1 MEADRRINW
10 IESRLAYSLKHFS
23 SDFTSQISSTNNRA
37 LLTSFLIRSS
47 RRALSI
53 SSSSSGDV
61 SLSFSPAPNTVIISQ
76 YYIKYP
82 HINTVQ
88 SNHVSESLISADVT
102 LSICIQDIDWLLLN
116 LFIPR
121 VLDSDNHKVVLSLK
135 NVFDLS
141 RSFRSRIAGDF
152 SLPYIIVPRQFL
164 GSISNVSSLFED
176 IASSWLTRI
185 SKVIVSPRENELFCS
200 TDSCNTSV
208 GEIIS
213 LKQKVKKYKKIH
225 SLLKSER
232 FVFVYNNLKLSK
244 SWIVK
249 KIDDLFNSIQQ
260 VLYESED
267 LLVYLLPLEKWVF
280 LCLDAAPDSRR
291 DYIQPIC
298 RLVYLIWDQCQFYQV
313 QNNFNHL
320 LSSIILVIIEVV
332 KEHLPDDLFSVPN
345 RSIVEIESAL
355 LLCYTFQGCYT
366 DARTRADHCLDK
378 IRKENQFEFD
388 SLPESLRASYEFDK
402 ISKSLPCKWPAR
414 KDHIYQT
421 FSKTVNRL
429 KDLLE
434 IAKTIYDFED
444 IRVIIENGNNFSGTF
459 NEYLEDILSKFLSS
473 LKPLLKIESNLFDVG
488 DDDKFEGIFF
498 AFRNETKTLE
508 YRITNILKT
517 YLSSNCDLLN
527 LKKMQLFGR
536 FVNRPIIRTSLMD
549 FFVELIDNLG
559 EHIKDVESFV
569 SNCDKFRGFH
579 HFVPTPISKF
589 LYLRALVERLDAPYR
604 LVIRI
609 SPTLFDLSASAVVS
623 NQYLTVRSKLEQL
636 LDGFHFIDPELSEDF
651 SHLLHKPVLI
661 TSGKSHTPI
670 PSLQSNV
677 VHLVYVAEYITK
689 LGFPPTLIPPSLRIL
704 LEQYSNLELH
714 PQLSKLF
721 YTIHR
726 FNRIWNNRT
735 SPIHRLLPQRI
746 NDCKQLVERGLT
758 EVTWSCF
765 VLKDFLQQ
773 LVTAVFT
780 YLDPTLKQTEQGV
793 TSIKNAIHSWC
804 SQSSNLF
811 GSTSHTT
818 PRHITELTE
827 KVLTVDL
834 EYESSL
840 VRSREKIH
848 QILNNLSNSFGV
860 NMHSPQWKQF
870 LQYIDQL
877 LYRGITSQ
885 TSKSYSSIQ
894 QYLSPLSG
902 GTDNVHTSQGLF
914 SINFRITGDSLAFH
928 PSPYPEGQTLSLVE
942 QIKSWVMGVC
952 TRNATIQPF
961 SHPKDAFIESL
972 NNESF
977 FTNLINDFYYVL
989 FVDLNNCQD
998 VLQKISQFSFLWTND
1013 CNTYFRNFISPRTDT
1028 SNSTQEKD
1036 YLLLDSAHSDESA
1049 MNTIRIN
1056 EMTFLYPN
1064 LHSRSKGFPSRANLP
1079 LLEDFEKE
1087 ISVYFALKQELL
1099 QIPQYL
1105 NMGCIVVDARGIRSF
1120 LLSLCANWLFTFCDY
1135 LQDKVIL
1142 VLEDLNFLFENIEPE
1157 VSKIGTETADFS
1169 QLMKSMRIFY
1179 KLRNKQ
1185 SDIEHKFS
1193 YLQRANRILEKF
1205 DFNLRHDI
1213 YGFYQSTPQ
1222 KLDHLNA
1229 VFGMAKQR
1237 IRPCIATH
1245 KKSIIEK
1252 LHTFQ
1257 LELASISNQFYRS
1270 YLFNSD
1276 CPSKDARELLD
1287 EYAQKFSDL
1296 KERSKDVC
1304 EIQSFL
1310 ETQYV
1315 NFSSLQKLLD
1325 TFITIR
1331 RVWEL
1336 VEEVTYSTKHL
1347 KRDMWKKQIPEE
1359 VQQKLQELRDKVD
1372 KLPQEGSQW
1381 DITLSIRDYLDELKS
1396 TVPLLALLQ
1405 SPSIRESHW
1414 KLILKLSPKPRV
1426 GSATI
1431 TDASILMKLSFG
1443 KLIDLGLHLC
1453 LQQIEAIVEKS
1464 KKEVAS
1470 ESIIN
1475 TFKEV
1480 WDGYL
1485 LTLEDYTRPIAQSIS
1500 AFASE
1505 QSISAHSSNENLA
1518 QSSTGIARRHSKG
1531 LITSSKMSGINSVG
1545 LDAPITEPIP
1555 KLTNIL
1561 EVFETLHEHINEL
1574 EIVLD
1579 SVESIPYQEDLK
1591 PWRHKFQR
1599 IDTILKLWMEVQNN
1613 WMQADKFFSWSDVR
1627 QNLAQ
1632 EAIGFIVVD
1641 KQWRLLMKEV
1651 QCDPHVMRTC
1661 CKEGRLRV
1669 LEEINQSLEQTRVA
1683 IYKYYD
1689 NFKAIYPRFYFIS
1702 SYFIHTFISNFN
1714 DVKVLSKHMCMI
1726 FPGVYELALDST
1738 QVKNKHVITG
1748 VIGSNGGTVQ
1758 LNTPIIPDNYDKVTT
1773 LLNDFSANLH
1783 DTLKDYFSS
1792 SIEKISS
1799 ERPLDQMDINH
1810 IAYFLLKELTK
1821 AKSSEIYLL
1830 TTRVLLST
1838 LLNRLV
1844 NQNDISELKSTIS
1857 GLQKIIILLNR
1868 YLHSGDVD
1876 SLELMQRD
1884 DVILDEGEQENLEES
1899 RSQHELLTTCTYLLI
1914 QNLIIS
1920 LFYFKGLTESLVSL
1934 CDVTNLE
1941 NSLEWQG
1948 SIKHLIHSD
1957 DPTACNFSTH
1967 NLCVPYVFE
1976 FQGDHKEI
1984 VLFPNTERCFFHLL
1998 HSITTNFGG
2007 LLVGKQGS
2015 GKMSTIKQ
2023 FSYLLGRPL
2032 FEHSCTDHT
2041 SVDYLKDFI
2050 HGANNSRSLVCF
2062 HCIDNIQPHKM
2073 TIFIESIRALF
2084 SGQIPSRIG
2093 FPTQHYIPFDTNHG
2107 AVLATAQ
2114 CTTLTRSPNSVFVNV
2129 FKPHVLIPDITV
2141 ISEVLLYTSG
2151 FQNAR
2156 KIALRLNRF
2165 YETYS
2170 ILVDTGT
2177 CKSLAYF
2184 SVFKLRHLLVIAS
2197 DKLAN
2202 EFVDPVSQ
2210 IRRHSH
2216 PQESVLESD
2225 DERIPYPRPV
2235 SEISNWNCV
2244 KYKDEAEE
2252 IMYQEFEIICSSL
2265 VNYLPSL
2272 TCFLPDSQ
2280 ILKLQNVIK
2289 SLFYEDYDEDK
2300 DLTINLTSQHHFS
2313 PQNAA
2318 LLRVMKK
2325 MTLEPDEYFISRV
2338 GEIWNSL
2345 KLHHMVLLLGPS
2357 SSGKSTSLNVCAG
2370 IFKDL
2375 GMSACL
2381 HSIFPQALPKENLFG
2396 SFNLEE
2402 QIWTKGLL
2410 THFFE
2415 RAVMSTGK
2423 LGNSYH
2429 HWFHL
2434 DGSLD
2439 KLHCDVL
2446 ATFNFENYTITSPT
2460 KQKMVLL
2467 PNFRIILESDCAKF
2481 LTPSLIAKLGIISFA
2496 SIISWRTIL
2505 HSWIE
2510 KQNENESSEWHS
2522 IFDRYLPVVMTCLF
2536 RDSPDSEELTLKKLS
2551 TSRRKALQKTE
2562 FKFAVRLDQVCLV
2575 FSLVSLI
2582 DSLLHYCPKP
2592 SADFKEVLFNFAA
2605 IWAIGGC
2612 LDENSR
2618 IFFATIWQE
2627 LFQGQNSFPKGSNI
2641 WSFVPDFESQSL
2653 VTPRLVPFTC
2663 TKESLFLQ
2671 MPFITDPETKAIIT
2685 LFDFLSTNTIPIL
2698 ISGDVGSGKS
2708 LLVNHLSKCLDSSDF
2723 EQKHTIKF
2731 KCNSRSSSLDLWGL
2745 LRSELVW
2752 SSAKCI
2758 YVPRGNAKLHV
2769 LVEDIHLVDVPD
2781 QQLNSVTEM
2790 LRWISHVNEVFD
2802 FNTYAR
2808 KDIAHV
2814 NFIVTCNS
2822 RLSNLN
2828 GRLTSHF
2835 FLHHYQYATFNSQVS
2850 IFTQLLSC
2858 FFNYSHPTN
2867 QSNSVF
2873 TNQTLTQ
2880 AIVSLTAEMQ
2890 ISLKSMFV
2898 DTQERSLYL
2907 FTLRDIS
2914 TIFRYLCLIL
2924 EPNCSVKDFIQLWN
2938 HEVYW
2943 LYEHKLVNYNDTL
2956 LFRQLKTR
2964 LIHKY
2969 FDSSVLKNYLTQPV
2983 ERYSFIENV
2992 LEHVSLPNSL
3002 LSYYKV
3008 NSDEDKLPN
3017 LLNQLSITNI
3027 ASKWLA
3033 TPFRLDLLNRISLL
3047 LFSPPDIS
3055 NLIIIGESQIVSTLT
3070 LLASLFNFTLER
3082 ISQYLASHPDQCTFF
3097 KNSGYDLSVFDNYM
3111 RDIYTRAGI
3120 NMERIILLLDY
3131 RELKSKKFFF
3141 RLLEFVEDCQISP
3154 LFSLEQ
3160 RGNIVNALRT
3170 QISKLSQVFSESLAW
3185 NIFLGNL
3192 NRNLTIVISV
3202 DDLDINLYQLIHSV
3216 PSLFNRL
3223 KCIVCPQWDRVQL
3236 TTMCEQALKQHY
3248 PKHIALKPRLNG
3260 LIAELLSTL
3269 FTDMCKNLNY
3279 TQSYIPGNNCF
3290 NKFVINFTH
3299 SFSSLYDKIL
3309 SQRKIVKCAIDILES
3324 ICKTRDNFEVEY
3336 PNRAFVSEDKKA
3348 SCSEFIKLIGQLG
3361 LNISQSVTSL
3371 QRLEQSVEFLDKTHP
3386 RMEDALQLAILE
3398 SKNKIEVIVK
3408 ATHMFNT
3415 HDIEWLRANSKEPEL
3430 SHLMTVFISLFKSST
3445 DTQPLTRTIRRLLS
3459 NSERFLSQIIDFHSG
3474 NELSEETLTSI
3485 YEVISQEATTVSA
3498 NKEIHEIMEK
3508 ITNWLRAIASYYE
3521 VILHKVNPLK
3531 VRIERNLESIVKLR
3545 NLIDSLKAKI
3555 TSFNGSRDNL
3565 YISLHRSSL
3574 SLTQYVET
3582 YEQQSEDFHKTC
3594 SLIQDLGSLPE
3605 KWRIYSQVSDE
3616 EVVSIITASAISYGY
3631 LCFLSSFP
3639 IQDQINILQNVWPK
3653 SLEKL
3658 NLKINWTEAMNL
3670 RMDNVIDFGVT
3681 PAIMACKSQISHDY
3695 LHTLHSICYFIF
3707 YTNTKDYL
3715 TPLKSISHS
3724 ISKELVQVL
3733 YSSFISISSS
3743 SPYKLTD
3750 LTNQSNTTQ
3759 IDLTCSDTHL
3769 YDTLRDAVFK
3779 GHSLILNH
3787 LDTIE
3792 DPVLKPLLELAP
3804 VMKVNKVIKMPVQ
3817 FAGRTIRPNMNFKLI
3832 FSANTPSFC
3841 YPSIFSNNT
3850 FHFDFSPSHTL
3861 CYEVCLHKLLSS
3873 HYLYK
3878 SWTDLFEFVVGK
3890 ELFFQSLQRKLTQSL
3905 AKLFRCD
3912 VNSGDSYVPQ
3922 DTEISQDS
3930 YQHSNELVTFL
3941 NLCPYIQAVREYAE
3955 NSFQSVTRQIYHLPD
3970 VLANLA
3976 CSLSCIQ
3983 EIQVYYYLD
3992 VNALYP
3998 LLESLFTEYG
4008 CDQIQPSNLTQK
4020 PSLVLSDFLKGKL
4033 DSSVQENLIKEYYT
4047 ELNWPDEVEIDE
4059 ERLSV
4064 LTENIDD
4071 VFIKLNKS
4079 FVTKSVELYMP
4090 YLTRHDQFTWLL
4102 LSALVAS
4109 VAGMSEDY
4117 SSALI
4122 YSVIRMVS
4130 NSPSLQKS
4138 SHTKVQKPELI
4149 EDSKW
4154 DCILRSSLSE
4164 RCVRTLYNSFTDHHT
4179 EWNAWICNP
4188 MPSYKNMPIPISM
4201 VGKCPSHSILSAEA
4215 LILLHI
4221 FFPVTKEEVFK
4232 DFISDHLGSNLLTH
4246 RTFPLNQLL
4255 NPNDSTLL
4263 DTSKL
4268 NIFYFVMEKECKV
4281 AIAKSLTLQ
4290 YELAS
4295 IYTAQGIEIKPFSY
4309 LELST
4314 SLPNFEDFSSNQL
4327 LLFKDFHLVNKG
4339 NRESFFSK
4347 LFAMPHKPINIVL
4360 FGEWRRDI
4368 SESLPEVISVFPIE
4382 NIEFRLFPQLSC
4394 TEQMYPSMYHVFE
4407 CVYESIPIETKLKI
4421 RSNTYEY
4428 TFYLVILFHCSL
4440 MAKRNCYQSTLS
4452 NISVDLLTTSIDNI
4466 LNLKTDTVT
4475 TSTCIPQ
4482 EDEIF
4487 TILSSIYSLNTETQ
4501 VQHYGIFSE
4510 QVLGISHEVI
4520 TQFIRKE
4527 QYSSIVPTPSYFSI
4541 LSDLLSIKLH
4551 VPDDIT
4557 PPLSLPSLPL
4567 QIFPE
4572 IQFLPFNITNLSV
4585 VLEKALNTLSPIPTD
4600 LNFASDNNSP
4610 LAYYVITNELVEI
4623 HGLLLTIREKC
4634 SSLQHHLNTG
4644 VVFIPKPLIL
4654 IGESLSK
4661 RIISREWAEMYNP
4674 IGTKDDLCLWL
4685 NQLIKHFWQL
4695 IRWVASPL
4703 EHSSALDLSLFKE
4716 ISLLLDCLH
4725 KESRSCDNVITSL
4738 RPLDQVKVPVKKDL
4752 IIYIKGRINFDTNNI
4767 FLNDLEHK
4775 SYTILSLIS
4784 LPLHIYNS
4792 LYLEDGK
4799 DEIFNLKLN
4808 FNTLCFVHCPSHAI
4822 PDLASSMIS

>member
-1 MEADRRINW
+1 M
-10 IESRLAYSLKHFS
+10 SK
-23 SDFTSQISSTNNRA
+23 
-37 LLTSFLIRSS
+37 
-47 RRALSI
+47 
-53 SSSSSGDV
+53 
-61 SLSFSPAPNTVIISQ
+61 
-76 YYIKYP
+76 
-82 HINTVQ
+82 
-88 SNHVSESLISADVT
+88 SLISADVT
-102 LSICIQDIDWLLLN
+102 ISVSIQDIDWLLLN

-121 VLDSDNHKVVLSLK
+121 VLDSDNHKIVLSLK

-164 GSISNVSSLFED
+164 DTTSNVSSLFED

-185 SKVIVSPRENELFCS
+185 SKVIVSPRDDELFCS

-208 GEIIS
+208 REVRS
-213 LKQKVKKYKKIH
+213 LKQKVNKYKKIH
-225 SLLKSER
+225 RLLKSER

-267 LLVYLLPLEKWVF
+267 LLVYLLPLEKWVS
-280 LCLDAAPDSRR
+280 LCLDAPPDSRR
-291 DYIQPIC
+291 DYIHPIC
-298 RLVYLIWDQCQFYQV
+298 KLVYLIWNQCEFYQM

-320 LSSIILVIIEVV
+320 LASIILVIIEVV
-332 KEHLPDDLFSVPN
+332 KEHLPDDLFSLPN
-345 RSIVEIESAL
+345 RSIEEIESAL

-366 DARTRADHCLDK
+366 DARTQADNCLEK
-378 IRKENQFEFD
+378 LRKDNQFEFD
-388 SLPESLRASYEFDK
+388 SLPESLRMNYEFDK

-414 KDHIYQT
+414 KDHIYQI

-444 IRVIIENGNNFSGTF
+444 IRAIIENGNNFSGTF

-473 LKPLLKIESNLFDVG
+473 LEPLLKIESNLFDVG

-498 AFRNETKTLE
+498 AFRNEIKTLE

-527 LKKMQLFGR
+527 LKKVQLFGR
-536 FVNRPIIRTSLMD
+536 FVNRPMIRTSLMD
-549 FFVELIDNLG
+549 FLVELIDNLG
-559 EHIKDVESFV
+559 KHIEDVESFV
-569 SNCDKFRGFH
+569 SNYDKFRGFH
-579 HFVPTPISKF
+579 HFLPTPISKF
-589 LYLRALVERLDAPYR
+589 LYLRALVERLDATYR

-623 NQYLTVRSKLEQL
+623 NNYLTVRSKLEQL
-636 LDGFHFIDPELSEDF
+636 LNGFHFIDPELSEDF

-661 TSGKSHTPI
+661 HSGKSHTPI
-670 PSLQSNV
+670 PSLQCNV
-677 VHLVYVAEYITK
+677 VHLVYVAEYVTK

-704 LEQYSNLELH
+704 LEQYSNLQLH

-726 FNRIWNNRT
+726 FNKIWSNRT
-735 SPIHRLLPQRI
+735 SPVHRLFPQRI

-758 EVTWSCF
+758 EVTWSSF

-780 YLDPTLKQTEQGV
+780 YLDPTLKQAEQGV

-804 SQSSNLF
+804 SQPSNLF
-811 GSTSHTT
+811 SSTSHIIT
-818 PRHITELTE
+818 RHITELTE
-827 KVLTVDL
+827 KVLTADL
-834 EYESSL
+834 DYESSL
-840 VRSREKIH
+840 IRSREKIL
-848 QILNNLSNSFGV
+848 QILNNLSNSFGT
-860 NMHSPQWKQF
+860 NMHSAQWKQF

-894 QYLSPLSG
+894 QYLSPLG
-902 GTDNVHTSQGLF
+902 GGSDNVHVPQGLF

-952 TRNATIQPF
+952 MRNASIQPF

-972 NNESF
+972 KNESF
-977 FTNLINDFYYVL
+977 FSNLINDFYYVL
-989 FVDLNNCQD
+989 SVDLNNCQI
-998 VLQKISQFSFLWTND
+998 VLQKISEFSFLWTHD

-1028 SNSTQEKD
+1028 PNSTHEKD
-1036 YLLLDSAHSDESA
+1036 YLLLDSSHSDESA
-1049 MNTIRIN
+1049 INTIRIN
-1056 EMTFLYPN
+1056 EITFLYPN
-1064 LHSRSKGFPSRANLP
+1064 LYSRTKGIPSRCNLP
-1079 LLEDFEKE
+1079 LLDDFERE
-1087 ISVYFALKQELL
+1087 ISMYFSLKQELL

-1105 NMGCIVVDARGIRSF
+1105 NMGCIVVDAGGIRSF

-1157 VSKIGTETADFS
+1157 VCKIGTETADFS

-1193 YLQRANRILEKF
+1193 TLQRANGILEKF

-1213 YGFYQSTPQ
+1213 HGFYQSTPQ

-1252 LHTFQ
+1252 LHSFQ
-1257 LELASISNQFYRS
+1257 LELTAVSNKFYRS

-1304 EIQSFL
+1304 EVQSFL

-1359 VQQKLQELRDKVD
+1359 IQQKLQELRDKVD
-1372 KLPQEGSQW
+1372 KLPPEGSQW

-1396 TVPLLALLQ
+1396 TVPLLTLLQ

-1464 KKEVAS
+1464 KTEVTS
-1470 ESIIN
+1470 ESIN
-1475 TFKEV
+1475 NSFKEV

-1485 LTLEDYTRPIAQSIS
+1485 LTLEDYTRPISQSIS
-1500 AFASE
+1500 GFASE
-1505 QSISAHSSNENLA
+1505 QSMSSHSSIENLT

-1531 LITSSKMSGINSVG
+1531 VITSSKMSGINSVG

-1561 EVFETLHEHINEL
+1561 EVVEILQEHINEL
-1574 EIVLD
+1574 ETVLN
-1579 SVESIPYQEDLK
+1579 SAESIPYQEDLK

-1599 IDTILKLWMEVQNN
+1599 IDTILKLWMVVQDN

-1661 CKEGRLRV
+1661 CKEGRLRL
-1669 LEEINQSLEQTRVA
+1669 LEDINQSLEQTRVA

-1702 SYFIHTFISNFN
+1702 SYFIHTFISNFT

-1726 FPGVYELALDST
+1726 FPGVYELVLDNT
-1738 QVKNKHVITG
+1738 QVKNKLVITG
-1748 VIGSNGGTVQ
+1748 VIGTNGGTVQ
-1758 LNTPIIPDNYDKVTT
+1758 LNTPILPDNYDKVTT
-1773 LLNDFSANLH
+1773 LLNDFSVNLH

-1810 IAYFLLKELTK
+1810 IAYFLLKELTN

-1844 NQNDISELKSTIS
+1844 NQDNIPELKSTVS
-1857 GLQKIIILLNR
+1857 GLLKIIILLNR
-1868 YLHSGDVD
+1868 YLHSGNVD
-1876 SLELMQRD
+1876 SLELMQKD

-1899 RSQHELLTTCTYLLI
+1899 KSQHELLTTCTYLLI
-1914 QNLIIS
+1914 QNFIIT
-1920 LFYFKGLTESLVSL
+1920 LFYFKGLTESLISL
-1934 CDVTNLE
+1934 CDVTKLE
-1941 NSLEWQG
+1941 TSLEWQG
-1948 SIKHLIHSD
+1948 SIKHLIQSD
-1957 DPTACNFSTH
+1957 DPTVCNFST
-1967 NLCVPYVFE
+1967 NKLSVQYVFE
-1976 FQGDHKEI
+1976 FQGDYKEI

-1998 HSITTNFGG
+1998 QSITTHFGG

-2032 FEHSCTDHT
+2032 FEHSCTDDT

-2062 HCIDNIQPHKM
+2062 HCIDNILPHKM

-2093 FPTQHYIPFDTNHG
+2093 FPTQHYIPFDANHG

-2114 CTTLTRSPNSVFVNV
+2114 CTTLTQSPNSVFVNV

-2156 KIALRLNRF
+2156 KIALRINRF
-2165 YETYS
+2165 YETFA

-2202 EFVDPVSQ
+2202 EFVVPVSQ
-2210 IRRHSH
+2210 IRRHSQ
-2216 PQESVLESD
+2216 PQESVLGSD
-2225 DERIPYPRPV
+2225 EERVSYQRPM
-2235 SEISNWNCV
+2235 SEISNWERSNCG

-2252 IMYQEFEIICSSL
+2252 IMYKEFEIICSSL
-2265 VNYLPSL
+2265 VCYLPSL
-2272 TCFLPDSQ
+2272 TCFLPDPQ

-2289 SLFYEDYDEDK
+2289 SLFYEDYDEDR
-2300 DLTINLTSQHHFS
+2300 DLTIDLNASSQHQFS
-2313 PQNAA
+2313 PHNTA
-2318 LLRVMKK
+2318 LLKVLKK
-2325 MTLEPDEYFISRV
+2325 MMIEPDEYFISRV

-2357 SSGKSTSLNVCAG
+2357 SSGKSTSLNVCVG
-2370 IFKDL
+2370 LFKDL
-2375 GMSACL
+2375 GISASL
-2381 HSIFPQALPKENLFG
+2381 HSIFPQALPKDNLFG

-2410 THFFE
+2410 TRFFDTS
-2415 RAVMSTGK
+2415 VMSTGK
-2423 LGNSYH
+2423 LGNLNH

-2446 ATFNFENYTITSPT
+2446 ATFNFENYTITLPT
-2460 KQKMVLL
+2460 KNKMVML
-2467 PNFRIILESDCAKF
+2467 PNFRIILESDCAQF
-2481 LTPSLIAKLGIISFA
+2481 LTPSLIAKLRIISFA
-2496 SIISWRTIL
+2496 SIISWKIIL
-2505 HSWIE
+2505 NSWLE
-2510 KQNENESSEWHS
+2510 KQNENEYLEWHT
-2522 IFDRYLPVVMTCLF
+2522 IFDKYLPVVMTCLF
-2536 RDSPDSEELTLKKLS
+2536 RDSPESDELTVKKLS
-2551 TSRRKALQKTE
+2551 TSRRKTLQKTE
-2562 FKFAVRLDQVCLV
+2562 FKFVVRLTQVCLV
-2575 FSLVSLI
+2575 QSLISLI
-2582 DSLLHYCPKP
+2582 DSILDSCPTP
-2592 SADFKEVLFNFAA
+2592 SMDFKEVLFNFAA

-2627 LFQGQNSFPKGSNI
+2627 LFQGPNSFPKGSNI

-2653 VTPRLVPFTC
+2653 VTPRLAPSTC
-2663 TKESLFLQ
+2663 TKDSLFLQ
-2671 MPFITDPETKAIIT
+2671 MPFISDPETKAIIT

-2698 ISGDVGSGKS
+2698 ITGDVGSGKS
-2708 LLVNHLSKCLDSSDF
+2708 LLVNHLLKRLESSDF
-2723 EQKHTIKF
+2723 EHKQTKKF
-2731 KCNSRSSSLDLWGL
+2731 KCNSRSSSLDLWAT

-2752 SSAKCI
+2752 SSAKSI
-2758 YVPRGNAKLHV
+2758 YLPRGNTKLHT

-2790 LRWISHVNEVFD
+2790 LRWISHVNELFD

-2828 GRLTSHF
+2828 SRLTSHF
-2835 FLHHYQYATFNSQVS
+2835 FLHHYQYATFTSQVS
-2850 IFTQLLSC
+2850 IFTQLLGC
-2858 FFNYSHPTN
+2858 FFNYAHPTN
-2867 QSNSVF
+2867 QTNSVF
-2873 TNQTLTQ
+2873 TNQTFTQ

-2914 TIFRYLCLIL
+2914 TIFRSLCLIL
-2924 EPNCSVKDFIQLWN
+2924 EPNCSVKDFVQLWN

-2964 LIHKY
+2964 LVHKY

-2992 LEHVSLPNSL
+2992 LEHVSLPNYL
-3002 LSYYKV
+3002 LSDYKV

-3017 LLNQLSITNI
+3017 ILNQPSLKQVAN
-3027 ASKWLA
+3027 KWLA
-3033 TPFRLDLLNRISLL
+3033 TPFRLDLLNRISLH
-3047 LFSPPDIS
+3047 LFSPSDLS
-3055 NLIIIGESQIVSTLT
+3055 NLIIFGESQIVSTLT

-3082 ISQYLASHPDQCTFF
+3082 ISQYLASHSECTFL

-3131 RELKSKKFFF
+3131 RELKSRKFFF
-3141 RLLEFVEDCQISP
+3141 RILEFVEDCQISP

-3185 NIFLGNL
+3185 NIFLSNV
-3192 NRNLTIVISV
+3192 NNNLTIVINV
-3202 DDLDINLYQLIHSV
+3202 KDLDINLYQLIHSV

-3236 TTMCEQALKQHY
+3236 ITMCDQALKQHY

-3260 LIAELLSTL
+3260 LITELLPIL

-3279 TQSYIPGNNCF
+3279 TQSYIPGNNSF

-3299 SFSSLYDKIL
+3299 SFSSLYEKIL
-3309 SQRKIVKCAIDILES
+3309 SQRRIVKCSIDILES
-3324 ICKTRDNFEVEY
+3324 ICKIRDNFEVEY

-3371 QRLEQSVEFLDKTHP
+3371 QRLEQNVEFLDETHP

-3408 ATHMFNT
+3408 ATKMFNS

-3459 NSERFLSQIIDFHSG
+3459 NSERFLSQIIDFHSS
-3474 NELSEETLTSI
+3474 NDLSEETLTSI
-3485 YEVISQEATTVSA
+3485 YEVISQEATVVSA
-3498 NKEIHEIMEK
+3498 NKEIHAIMEK

-3521 VILHKVNPLK
+3521 VILHKVDPLK
-3531 VRIERNLESIVKLR
+3531 DRIERNLESIVKLR
-3545 NLIDSLKAKI
+3545 SLIDSLKTKI

-3565 YISLHRSSL
+3565 YLSLHHSSL

-3582 YEQQSEDFHKTC
+3582 YEQQSEDFHETC

-3605 KWRIYSQVSDE
+3605 KWRKYSQVSDE
-3616 EVVSIITASAISYGY
+3616 EVVSIINASAISYGY
-3631 LCFLSSFP
+3631 ICFLSSFP

-3658 NLKINWTEAMNL
+3658 NLKMNWTEAMDL
-3670 RMDNVIDFGVT
+3670 RMDNIIESGIT
-3681 PAIMACKSQISHDY
+3681 PTIMTCKSQISHDY
-3695 LHTLHSICYFIF
+3695 LHTLHNICYFIF

-3715 TPLKSISHS
+3715 TPLKPISYS
-3724 ISKELVQVL
+3724 ISKELIQVL
-3733 YSSFISISSS
+3733 YTRFISFSSS

-3750 LTNQSNTTQ
+3750 LANQSNTTQ

-3769 YDTLRDAVFK
+3769 YDTLKDAVLK

-3787 LDTIE
+3787 FDTIK
-3792 DPVLKPLLELAP
+3792 DPVLQPLMELAP
-3804 VMKVNKVIKMPVQ
+3804 ALKANKVTKMPVQ
-3817 FAGRTIRPNMNFKLI
+3817 FAGRILLPNMNFKLI

-3841 YPSIFSNNT
+3841 YPSVFSDNT
-3850 FHFDFSPSHTL
+3850 FHFDFSPSYTL
-3861 CYEVCLHKLLSS
+3861 CYEVCLYKLLSN

-3878 SWTDLFEFVVGK
+3878 SWKGLFDFVVDK
-3890 ELFFQSLQRKLTQSL
+3890 EMYFQSLQRRLTQSL

-3922 DTEISQDS
+3922 DTEIPRDS
-3930 YQHSNELVTFL
+3930 YQHSDKLVTFL
-3941 NLCPYIQAVREYAE
+3941 NLCPYIQTVREYTD
-3955 NSFQSVTRQIYHLPD
+3955 NSFQSVCRQIYHLPD
-3970 VLANLA
+3970 TLANLA

-3983 EIQVYYYLD
+3983 EMQVYYYLD

-3998 LLESLFTEYG
+3998 LLETSFTEYG

-4020 PSLVLSDFLKGKL
+4020 PNLVLTDFLKGKL
-4033 DSSVQENLIKEYYT
+4033 DTSLQEDLIKEYHT
-4047 ELNWPDEVEIDE
+4047 ELNWPDEVDTDKEK
-4059 ERLSV
+4059 LSL

-4071 VFIKLNKS
+4071 VFIQLNKS
-4079 FVTKSVELYMP
+4079 FITKSVELYIP

-4102 LSALVAS
+4102 LSSLVAS
-4109 VAGMSEDY
+4109 LSGVSDDY
-4117 SSALI
+4117 SSSLI
-4122 YSVIRMVS
+4122 YSVIRMLS
-4130 NSPSLQKS
+4130 NSPSLPRGS
-4138 SHTKVQKPELI
+4138 YTKVQKPELI
-4149 EDSKW
+4149 EESNW
-4154 DCILRSSLSE
+4154 DDILKSSLNE

-4179 EWNAWICNP
+4179 EWNAWISNP

-4201 VGKCPSHSILSAEA
+4201 VGKCPPHSILSAEA
-4215 LILLHI
+4215 LILLNI

-4232 DFISDHLGSNLLTH
+4232 DFISDHLGSNLLTR
-4246 RTFPLNQLL
+4246 RTFPINELL

-4263 DTSKL
+4263 DISKL

-4281 AIAKSLTLQ
+4281 AISKSLTLQ

-4295 IYTAQGIEIKPFSY
+4295 IYTSQGIEIKPFSY

-4314 SLPNFEDFSSNQL
+4314 SIPNFEDFSSSQL
-4327 LLFKDFHLVNKG
+4327 LLFKDFHLVKKG

-4360 FGEWRRDI
+4360 FGEWRGDI
-4368 SESLPEVISVFPIE
+4368 FESLPEVINVFPIE
-4382 NIEFRLFPQLSC
+4382 NIDFRLFSQLSC
-4394 TEQMYPSMYHVFE
+4394 TEQMYPSMYHVFD
-4407 CVYESIPIETKLKI
+4407 CVYESIPTETILKI
-4421 RSNTYEY
+4421 RSSTCEY

-4440 MAKRNCYQSTLS
+4440 ITKRNRYQSSLS
-4452 NISVDLLTTSIDNI
+4452 NISIDLLTTSIENI
-4466 LNLKTDTVT
+4466 LNLKTEKVT
-4475 TSTCIPQ
+4475 TSTNIPQ
-4482 EDEIF
+4482 EDEIT
-4487 TILSSIYSLNTETQ
+4487 TILSSVYSLNTDSQ
-4501 VQHYGIFSE
+4501 VQNYGIFSE
-4510 QVLGISHEVI
+4510 QVLGITYEVV

-4527 QYSSIVPTPSYFSI
+4527 QCNSIIPTPSYFSI
-4541 LSDLLSIKLH
+4541 LSDLLRIKLH
-4551 VPDDIT
+4551 VPDEIT
-4557 PPLSLPSLPL
+4557 PPSSIPSLPL

-4572 IQFLPFNITNLSV
+4572 IQFLPFNITNLFV
-4585 VLEKALNTLSPIPTD
+4585 VLEKILNALSPIPID
-4600 LNFASDNNSP
+4600 LNFVSDKNSP

-4623 HGLLLTIREKC
+4623 HGLLLTIKEKC
-4634 SSLQHHLNTG
+4634 LSLQHHLNTG

-4654 IGESLSK
+4654 IGEFLSK
-4661 RIISREWAEMYNP
+4661 RIISREWAEMFNP
-4674 IGTKDDLCLWL
+4674 IGTKDDLFLWL
-4685 NQLIKHFWQL
+4685 RRLIEHFWQL
-4695 IRWVASPL
+4695 RRWVASPL
-4703 EHSSALDLSLFKE
+4703 DHSSVLNLSLFKE
-4716 ISLLLDCLH
+4716 SSLLLDCLH
-4725 KESRSCDNVITSL
+4725 KESQSCDSVITLL
-4738 RPLDQVKVPVKKDL
+4738 RPLDQVKLPVKKDL
-4752 IIYIKGRINFDTNNI
+4752 IINIKGRINFDTNNI
-4767 FLNDLEHK
+4767 FVNDLEHK
-4775 SYTILSLIS
+4775 NCSILSLLS
-4784 LPLHIYNS
+4784 LPLQLYNS
-4792 LYLEDGK
+4792 HYLQDGK

-4808 FNTLCFVHCPSHAI
+4808 FTTLCSVHCPSHII
-4822 PDLASSMIS
+4822 PDLTSS

>member
-10 IESRLAYSLKHFS
+10 MESRLAYSLKHFS

-37 LLTSFLIRSS
+37 LLSSFLIRSS

-53 SSSSSGDV
+53 SSSSNGDI
-61 SLSFSPAPNTVIISQ
+61 SLSLSPAPSSVAISQ

-102 LSICIQDIDWLLLN
+102 ISISTQDIDWLLLN

-121 VLDSDNHKVVLSLK
+121 VLDSGNHKVVLTLK
-135 NVFDLS
+135 NVFNLS
-141 RSFRSRIAGDF
+141 RSFISRIAGEF
-152 SLPYIIVPRQFL
+152 SLPYIIVPRRL
-164 GSISNVSSLFED
+164 LDTTSNLSSLFED
-176 IASSWLTRI
+176 VASSWLTRI
-185 SKVIVSPRENELFCS
+185 SKVIVSPRDDELFCL

-208 GEIIS
+208 GEIRN
-213 LKQKVKKYKKIH
+213 LKRKVRKYKKIH

-249 KIDDLFNSIQQ
+249 KIDDLFSSIQQ

-267 LLVYLLPLEKWVF
+267 LLVYLLPLEKWVM
-280 LCLDAAPDSRR
+280 LLLDAPPDSRR
-291 DYIQPIC
+291 EYIQPIC
-298 RLVYLIWDQCQFYQV
+298 KLVYLIWDQCNFYQI

-332 KEHLPDDLFSVPN
+332 KENLPDDLFSVPN
-345 RSIVEIESAL
+345 KSTEEIESAL
-355 LLCYTFQGCYT
+355 LSCYTFQGCYT
-366 DARTRADHCLDK
+366 DARTQADHCLEK
-378 IRKENQFEFD
+378 LRLANQFEFD
-388 SLPESLRASYEFDK
+388 SLPESLRNNYEFDTV
-402 ISKSLPCKWPAR
+402 SKSLPCKWPAR

-444 IRVIIENGNNFSGTF
+444 IRAIIENGNNFSGMF

-473 LKPLLKIESNLFDVG
+473 LKPLLKIESSLFNVG
-488 DDDKFEGIFF
+488 EDDKFEGIFF
-498 AFRNETKTLE
+498 AFRNEVKTLE
-508 YRITNILKT
+508 YRITNILKM

-536 FVNRPIIRTSLMD
+536 FLNRPMIRTSLME
-549 FFVELIDNLG
+549 FFIELINNLSKHIEDVELL
-559 EHIKDVESFV
+559 V
-569 SNCDKFRGFH
+569 SNYDKFRGFH

-589 LYLRALVERLDAPYR
+589 LYLRALIERLDASYR

-609 SPTLFDLSASAVVS
+609 SPTLFDLSASSVVS
-623 NQYLTVRSKLEQL
+623 NKYLTVRSKLEQL
-636 LDGFHFIDPELSEDF
+636 LNDFHFIDPELSEDF
-651 SHLLHKPVLI
+651 SHLLYKPVLI
-661 TSGKSHTPI
+661 ASGKSRTPI
-670 PSLQSNV
+670 PSLQCRV

-689 LGFPPTLIPPSLRIL
+689 LGFPPTLIPPCLSIL
-704 LEQYSNLELH
+704 LERYSTLELH

-726 FNRIWNNRT
+726 FNKIWNNRT
-735 SPIHRLLPQRI
+735 SPIHRLFPQRI
-746 NDCKQLVERGLT
+746 DDCKQLVERGLT

-773 LVTAVFT
+773 LVTTVFT

-793 TSIKNAIHSWC
+793 TSIKNTIHSWC
-804 SQSSNLF
+804 SQPSNLF
-811 GSTSHTT
+811 SSTSHAH
-818 PRHITELTE
+818 HITELTE

-848 QILNNLSNSFGV
+848 QILNNLSNSFSI
-860 NMHSPQWKQF
+860 NMHCAQWKQF

-894 QYLSPLSG
+894 QYLSPLG
-902 GTDNVHTSQGLF
+902 GGSDNTHTPQGLF
-914 SINFRITGDSLAFH
+914 SINFRITGETLAFH
-928 PSPYPEGQTLSLVE
+928 PSPYPEGQTLSLIE

-952 TRNATIQPF
+952 TRNASIQPF

-972 NNESF
+972 KNESF
-977 FTNLINDFYYVL
+977 FSNLINDFYYVL
-989 FVDLNNCQD
+989 LVDLNNCQI
-998 VLQKISQFSFLWTND
+998 VLQKFSQFSFLWTTD
-1013 CNTYFRNFISPRTDT
+1013 CNTYFRNFISPRPD
-1028 SNSTQEKD
+1028 TQEKD
-1036 YLLLDSAHSDESA
+1036 YVLLDNSHSDEST
-1049 MNTIRIN
+1049 MNTVRIN
-1056 EMTFLYPN
+1056 EINFLYPN
-1064 LHSRSKGFPSRANLP
+1064 LHSRTKGFPSRANLP

-1087 ISVYFALKQELL
+1087 ISVYFSLKQELL

-1157 VSKIGTETADFS
+1157 VCKIGTETTDFT
-1169 QLMKSMRIFY
+1169 QLMKSMRMFY
-1179 KLRNKQ
+1179 KLRNRQ

-1193 YLQRANRILEKF
+1193 TLQRANRILEKF

-1213 YGFYQSTPQ
+1213 HGFYQSTPQ

-1257 LELASISNQFYRS
+1257 LELTAISNQFYRS

-1304 EIQSFL
+1304 EVQSFL

-1347 KRDMWKKQIPEE
+1347 KRDMWKKQVPEE
-1359 VQQKLQELRDKVD
+1359 VQQKLQELRDKVE
-1372 KLPQEGSQW
+1372 KLPQEGAQW

-1396 TVPLLALLQ
+1396 TVPLLTLLQ
-1405 SPSIRESHW
+1405 SPSLRESHW

-1464 KKEVAS
+1464 KTEVTS

-1485 LTLEDYTRPIAQSIS
+1485 LTLEDYTRPISRSIS
-1500 AFASE
+1500 GFVSE
-1505 QSISAHSSNENLA
+1505 HSISSHSSNENLT

-1545 LDAPITEPIP
+1545 LDAPSIEPIP
-1555 KLTNIL
+1555 KLTNLL
-1561 EVFETLHEHINEL
+1561 EVFETLQEHINEL
-1574 EIVLD
+1574 DMVLI
-1579 SVESIPYQEDLK
+1579 SAESIPYQEDLK
-1591 PWRHKFQR
+1591 PWQHKFQR
-1599 IDTILKLWMEVQNN
+1599 IDTVLKLWMEVQNN

-1627 QNLAQ
+1627 QNLSQ

-1641 KQWRLLMKEV
+1641 KQWRWLMKQV

-1661 CKEGRLRV
+1661 CKEGRLRF

-1702 SYFIHTFISNFN
+1702 SYFIHTFISNFS
-1714 DVKVLSKHMCMI
+1714 DVKVLSKHMCML
-1726 FPGVYELALDST
+1726 FPGVHELALDNT

-1748 VIGSNGGTVQ
+1748 VIGSNGGTVY
-1758 LNTPIIPDNYDKVTT
+1758 LNSSMLPDNYDKVTT

-1783 DTLKDYFSS
+1783 DTLKDYFAFL
-1792 SIEKISS
+1792 IEKISS
-1799 ERPLDQMDINH
+1799 ERPLDQIDINH
-1810 IAYFLLKELTK
+1810 IAYFLLKELTN

-1830 TTRVLLST
+1830 TTRVLIST
-1838 LLNRLV
+1838 LLSRLV
-1844 NQNDISELKSTIS
+1844 SQDNISELKSTIS
-1857 GLQKIIILLNR
+1857 GLQKMIILLNR
-1868 YLHSGDVD
+1868 YLHSGNID
-1876 SLELMQRD
+1876 SLELMQKD

-1899 RSQHELLTTCTYLLI
+1899 KSQHELLTTCTYLLI
-1914 QNLIIS
+1914 QNFIIT
-1920 LFYFKGLTESLVSL
+1920 LFYFKGLTESLIAIG
-1934 CDVTNLE
+1934 DVTKLE

-1948 SIKHLIHSD
+1948 SIKHLTHSD

-1967 NLCVPYVFE
+1967 NLSVPYVFE

-1998 HSITTNFGG
+1998 QSITTNFGG

-2032 FEHSCTDHT
+2032 FEHSCTAQT

-2093 FPTQHYIPFDTNHG
+2093 FPTQHYITFDANHG

-2114 CTTLTRSPNSVFVNV
+2114 YTTITRSFNSVFVNV
-2129 FKPHVLIPDITV
+2129 FKPHFLIPDITV

-2156 KIALRLNRF
+2156 EIALRINRF
-2165 YETYS
+2165 YETYTL
-2170 ILVDTGT
+2170 LVDTGT

-2197 DKLAN
+2197 EKFAN
-2202 EFVDPVSQ
+2202 EFVNPTSQ
-2210 IRRHSH
+2210 IRRHSQ
-2216 PQESVLESD
+2216 PQESILGSD
-2225 DERIPYPRPV
+2225 VEGVSYQRPM
-2235 SEISNWNCV
+2235 SEISNRELLNCV
-2244 KYKDEAEE
+2244 KYKDEAEG
-2252 IMYQEFEIICSSL
+2252 IKYREFEIICSSL
-2265 VNYLPSL
+2265 VDYLPSL
-2272 TCFLPDSQ
+2272 TCFLPDPQ
-2280 ILKLQNVIK
+2280 KLKLENVIR
-2289 SLFYEDYDEDK
+2289 SLFYKDYDEDRDMAI
-2300 DLTINLTSQHHFS
+2300 DLISSSQHQFS
-2313 PQNAA
+2313 SQNVA
-2318 LLRVMKK
+2318 LSRVLKK
-2325 MTLEPDEYFISRV
+2325 MKIDADEYFISRV

-2357 SSGKSTSLNVCAG
+2357 SSGKSTSLNVCVG
-2370 IFKDL
+2370 LFKDL
-2375 GMSACL
+2375 GMSASL
-2381 HSIFPQALPKENLFG
+2381 HSIFPQALPKDKLFG
-2396 SFNLEE
+2396 SFNLKE

-2410 THFFE
+2410 SHFFE
-2415 RAVMSTGK
+2415 TTVMCSGK
-2423 LGNSYH
+2423 LGNYNH

-2446 ATFNFENYTITSPT
+2446 ATFNFENYTITLPT

-2496 SIISWRTIL
+2496 SIISWKTIL
-2505 HSWIE
+2505 HSWLE
-2510 KQNENESSEWHS
+2510 RQNENESSEWHS
-2522 IFDRYLPVVMTCLF
+2522 IFDKYLPVVMACLF
-2536 RDSPDSEELTLKKLS
+2536 RDSSDSDELTLKKLS
-2551 TSRRKALQKTE
+2551 TSRRKTLQKTE
-2562 FKFAVRLDQVCLV
+2562 FKFSVPLNQVCLV
-2575 FSLVSLI
+2575 QSLVSLI
-2582 DSLLHYCPKP
+2582 DSLLHSSPKP
-2592 SADFKEVLFNFAA
+2592 STDFKEVLFNFAA
-2605 IWAIGGC
+2605 AWAIGGC

-2618 IFFATIWQE
+2618 ILFALIWQE
-2627 LFQGQNSFPKGSNI
+2627 LFQGPNSFPKGSNI

-2653 VTPRLVPFTC
+2653 VTPRLAPFSC
-2663 TKESLFLQ
+2663 TKESLYKE
-2671 MPFITDPETKAIIT
+2671 MPFITGPETNAIIT
-2685 LFDFLSTNTIPIL
+2685 LFDFLSNNTIPIL

-2708 LLVNHLSKCLDSSDF
+2708 HLVNHLSRRPESSDF
-2723 EQKHTIKF
+2723 DQKRTKKF
-2731 KCNSRSSSLDLWGL
+2731 KCNSRSSSLDFWGS

-2752 SSAKCI
+2752 SSAKSI
-2758 YVPRGNAKLHV
+2758 YVPRGNTKLHI
-2769 LVEDIHLVDVPD
+2769 LVEDIHLVDVSD
-2781 QQLNSVTEM
+2781 QQLNSVAEM
-2790 LRWISHVNEVFD
+2790 LRWTSHVNELFD

-2822 RLSNLN
+2822 KLSNLN
-2828 GRLTSHF
+2828 SRLTSHF

-2850 IFTQLLSC
+2850 IFTQLLGC
-2858 FFNYSHPTN
+2858 FFNYAHPTN
-2867 QSNSVF
+2867 QSNSLF
-2873 TNQTLTQ
+2873 TNQTFTQ
-2880 AIVSLTAEMQ
+2880 AIVSLTAELQ
-2890 ISLKSMFV
+2890 TSLKSTFV
-2898 DTQERSLYL
+2898 GTQERSLYL

-2914 TIFRYLCLIL
+2914 TIFRSLCLIL
-2924 EPNCSVKDFIQLWN
+2924 EPNCSVKDFVQLWN

-2943 LYEHKLVNYNDTL
+2943 LYEHKLINYNDTL

-2992 LEHVSLPNSL
+2992 LEHVSLPNYL
-3002 LSYYKV
+3002 LSDYKV
-3008 NSDEDKLPN
+3008 NSDEEKLPN
-3017 LLNQLSITNI
+3017 ILNQPSVKQV
-3027 ASKWLA
+3027 ADKWLA
-3033 TPFRLDLLNRISLL
+3033 TPFRLDLLNRISLH
-3047 LFSPPDIS
+3047 LFSPSDLS

-3082 ISQYLASHPDQCTFF
+3082 ISQYLASHSDQCTFL

-3131 RELKSKKFFF
+3131 RELKSRKFFF

-3185 NIFLGNL
+3185 NIFLSNV
-3192 NRNLTIVISV
+3192 NKNLTVIINV

-3223 KCIVCPQWDRVQL
+3223 KCIVCPQWDHVQL
-3236 TTMCEQALKQHY
+3236 SAMCDQALKQHY

-3260 LIAELLSTL
+3260 LITELLPTL

-3279 TQSYIPGNNCF
+3279 TQSYIPGNNSF
-3290 NKFVINFTH
+3290 NNFVVNFTL
-3299 SFSSLYDKIL
+3299 SFSSLYEKIL
-3309 SQRKIVKCAIDILES
+3309 SQRKVVKCAIDILES
-3324 ICKTRDNFEVEY
+3324 ICRTRDNFEVEY

-3348 SCSEFIKLIGQLG
+3348 SCSEFIKLIGKLG

-3408 ATHMFNT
+3408 ATQLFNS
-3415 HDIEWLRANSKEPEL
+3415 HDIEWLRANSREPEL

-3459 NSERFLSQIIDFHSG
+3459 NSERFLSQIIDFHSS

-3485 YEVISQEATTVSA
+3485 YEVISQEATVVST
-3498 NKEIHEIMEK
+3498 NKEIHEILEK
-3508 ITNWLRAIASYYE
+3508 ITNWLKAIANYYE

-3531 VRIERNLESIVKLR
+3531 DRIARNIESIVKLR
-3545 NLIDSLKAKI
+3545 TLIDSLKTKI
-3555 TSFNGSRDNL
+3555 ASFNGSRDNL
-3565 YISLHRSSL
+3565 YQSLHHSSL

-3582 YEQQSEDFHKTC
+3582 YELQSEDFHKTC
-3594 SLIQDLGSLPE
+3594 SLIQDLGNLPE
-3605 KWRIYSQVSDE
+3605 EWRKSSQVSDE
-3616 EVVSIITASAISYGY
+3616 EVVCIINASAISYGY

-3653 SLEKL
+3653 SFEKL
-3658 NLKINWTEAMNL
+3658 NLKLNWTVAMNL
-3670 RMDNVIDFGVT
+3670 RMDNIIDFGIT
-3681 PAIMACKSQISHDY
+3681 PSIMACKSQISHDF
-3695 LHTLHSICYFIF
+3695 LHTLHNICYFIF

-3724 ISKELVQVL
+3724 ISKELIQVL
-3733 YSSFISISSS
+3733 YSHFISISSS

-3750 LTNQSNTTQ
+3750 LTNQSNSTQ

-3769 YDTLRDAVFK
+3769 YDTLKDAVLK
-3779 GHSLILNH
+3779 GHYLILNH

-3792 DPVLKPLLELAP
+3792 DPVLQPLMELAL
-3804 VMKVNKVIKMPVQ
+3804 VLKENKVKKTPVQ
-3817 FAGRTIRPNMNFKLI
+3817 FAGRTLLPKNNFKLI

-3850 FHFDFSPSHTL
+3850 FHFNFSPSHTL
-3861 CYEVCLHKLLSS
+3861 CYEVCLHKLLST

-3878 SWTDLFEFVVGK
+3878 SWTNLFDFVVGK
-3890 ELFFQSLQRKLTQSL
+3890 EMFFQSLQRKLTQSL

-3922 DTEISQDS
+3922 DTEIPQDS

-3941 NLCPYIQAVREYAE
+3941 NLCPYVQSVREYTE
-3955 NSFQSVTRQIYHLPD
+3955 NSFQSVCRQIYHLPD
-3970 VLANLA
+3970 TLANLA

-3983 EIQVYYYLD
+3983 EMQVYYYLD

-3998 LLESLFTEYG
+3998 LLQSLFTEYG

-4020 PSLVLSDFLKGKL
+4020 PNLVLNDLLKGKL
-4033 DSSVQENLIKEYYT
+4033 DANVQEDMIKEYHT
-4047 ELNWPDEVEIDE
+4047 ELNWPDEVDTDK

-4064 LTENIDD
+4064 LTENTDD
-4071 VFIKLNKS
+4071 VFIQLNKS
-4079 FVTKSVELYMP
+4079 FITKSVELYLP

-4109 VAGMSEDY
+4109 VSGVAEDY
-4117 SSALI
+4117 SSSLI
-4122 YSVIRMVS
+4122 YSVIRMIS
-4130 NSPSLQKS
+4130 NSPSLPKVS
-4138 SHTKVQKPELI
+4138 CTKVQKPELI

-4154 DCILRSSLSE
+4154 DSILKSSLNE
-4164 RCVRTLYNSFTDHHT
+4164 GCTRTLYNSFTDHHT
-4179 EWNAWICNP
+4179 EWNAWISNP

-4201 VGKCPSHSILSAEA
+4201 VGNCPPHSILSAEA
-4215 LILLHI
+4215 LVLLHI
-4221 FFPVTKEEVFK
+4221 FFPVTKEEIFE

-4246 RTFPLNQLL
+4246 RTFPLNELL
-4255 NPNDSTLL
+4255 NLNDSTLL
-4263 DTSKL
+4263 DASKL

-4290 YELAS
+4290 YELAI
-4295 IYTAQGIEIKPFSY
+4295 IYASQGIEIKPFSY

-4327 LLFKDFHLVNKG
+4327 LLFKDFHLVNKR

-4360 FGEWRRDI
+4360 FGEWRKDMP
-4368 SESLPEVISVFPIE
+4368 ESLPEVISVFPIE
-4382 NIEFRLFPQLSC
+4382 NIEFKLFSQLSC
-4394 TEQMYPSMYHVFE
+4394 TEQIYPSMYHVFD
-4407 CVYESIPIETKLKI
+4407 CVYESIPIETKLRI
-4421 RSNTYEY
+4421 HSNAYEY
-4428 TFYLVILFHCSL
+4428 TFYLVVLFHCSL
-4440 MAKRNCYQSTLS
+4440 LTKRNCYRSSLS
-4452 NISVDLLTTSIDNI
+4452 NISLDLLATSIDNI
-4466 LNLKTDTVT
+4466 LNIKADKVATNTG
-4475 TSTCIPQ
+4475 IPQ
-4482 EDEIF
+4482 EEEI
-4487 TILSSIYSLNTETQ
+4487 TAILSSVYSLNTETLA
-4501 VQHYGIFSE
+4501 HNYGILSE
-4510 QVLGISHEVI
+4510 HVLGISHEVVA
-4520 TQFIRKE
+4520 QFIRQE
-4527 QYSSIVPTPSYFSI
+4527 QYNSVTPTPSYFSI
-4541 LSDLLSIKLH
+4541 LSDLLSIKLQ
-4551 VPDDIT
+4551 VPDDMT
-4557 PPLSLPSLPL
+4557 PPPSLPSLPL

-4572 IQFLPFNITNLSV
+4572 IQFLPFNIMNLFV
-4585 VLEKALNTLSPIPTD
+4585 VLDQILNVLSPIPTD
-4600 LNFASDNNSP
+4600 LNFVSDDNSP
-4610 LAYYVITNELVEI
+4610 LAYYVITNELAEV
-4623 HGLLLTIREKC
+4623 HGLLLIIKEKC
-4634 SSLQHHLNTG
+4634 LSLQHHLNTG

-4661 RIISREWAEMYNP
+4661 RIVSREWAELYNP
-4674 IGTKDDLCLWL
+4674 FGAKDDLCLWL
-4685 NQLIKHFWQL
+4685 SRLVEHFWQL
-4695 IRWVASPL
+4695 RRWVVSPL
-4703 EHSSALDLSLFKE
+4703 DYSSALDLSLFKE
-4716 ISLLLDCLH
+4716 ISILLDCLH
-4725 KESRSCDNVITSL
+4725 KESQSCVNVITLL

-4752 IIYIKGRINFDTNNI
+4752 IINIKGRINFDTNNI
-4767 FLNDLEHK
+4767 FLNDFENK
-4775 SYTILSLIS
+4775 NYTILSLIS
-4784 LPLHIYNS
+4784 IPLQLYNS
-4792 LYLEDGK
+4792 LYLQDGK
-4799 DEIFNLKLN
+4799 DELFNLKLD
-4808 FNTLCFVHCPSHAI
+4808 FTSLCSVHCPSHII
-4822 PDLASSMIS
+4822 PDLTSS